1 MSDKYDDTIHIGYLG
16 SVYEFTGEHEG
27 KLIFENGDGTYI
39 DFQSWKDVYEN
50 PHFEMYPNAQNVT
63 FEEFMDI
70 VERKEKNYQENFE
83 LRELLRAYDED
94 GRSAS
99 SAHWMIGR
107 GGYDLDFELYRD
119 REAVIQC
126 IAGKLENVSLSED
139 EFHRI
144 GSIIKEEYPDV
155 QLPNMTNDDLYKF
168 VEIINPN
175 NELGWTLAQSDG
187 EGIVPGTLIIE
198 KVDEMNVFEDD
209 YEASLAAAQKGV
221 PFIMGAGIEDFL
233 YVNTA
238 ENKKLV
244 FEAQKEDV
252 VPVVDWRGFTER
264 DFENLQADKM
274 YTPGYEFNRNFY
286 AGDLKISIMMGSHW
300 NRDLVD
306 ISFWMLE
313 KGDTFAFVPV
323 NIKPT
328 NLQFDIKELKGMT
341 YEEFQAKLEKHLYH
355 ITHDSKF
362 LRDEEKEK
370 LLSSIET
377 ASPKSWTYEDL
388 YELTALSKALIKE
401 DGKTLSYIEK
411 EYVLPKPMHRKNVLL
426 HGGSKNLMKK
436 LTKELEKDKEIK
448 KILSNQKGR

>member
-70 VERKEKNYQENFE
+70 VERKEKNYQENLE
-83 LRELLRAYDED
+83 LRELLRTYDED

-99 SAHWMIGR
+99 SVHWMIGR

-119 REAVIQC
+119 GEAVVQC
-126 IAGKLENVSLSED
+126 IAGKLENVSMSEND
-139 EFHRI
+139 FNRV
-144 GSIIKEEYPDV
+144 GGIIKEEYPDV
-155 QLPNMTNDDLYKF
+155 SFESKNLEKARQLLEELDLQE
-168 VEIINPN
+168 VAGSP
-175 NELGWTLAQSDG
+175 
-187 EGIVPGTLIIE
+187 LI
-198 KVDEMNVFEDD
+198 
-209 YEASLAAAQKGV
+209 
-221 PFIMGAGIEDFL
+221 
-233 YVNTA
+233 
-238 ENKKLV
+238 
-244 FEAQKEDV
+244 
-252 VPVVDWRGFTER
+252 DWRGFTER

-286 AGDLKISIMMGSHW
+286 AGDLKISILMGSHW

-313 KGDTFAFVPV
+313 KGDTYASVPV

-388 YELTALSKALIKE
+388 YELTELSKALIKE
-401 DGKTLSYIEK
+401 DGKTLSDIEK
-411 EYVLPKPMHRKNVLL
+411 EFVLPKPMHRKNVLL